1 MGGVNLAVETLQT
14 PPSCFTNELATR
26 DARFGMTNYAC
37 GGRESDAFA
46 LTVINLSSQDWEKM
60 GGRGGGSCMWSL
72 SHIHTHTLNVYS
84 GRPANTNEFKRL
96 ARNDPPRRIF
106 QGESRGANYDP
117 RMAKTNGGV
126 GSNVFLFKKNNE
138 LKKVINK

>member
-1 MGGVNLAVETLQT
+1 MHVV
-14 PPSCFTNELATR
+14 
-26 DARFGMTNYAC
+26 
-37 GGRESDAFA
+37 
-46 LTVINLSSQDWEKM
+46 
-60 GGRGGGSCMWSL
+60 SL
-72 SHIHTHTLNVYS
+72 SHTYTHTLNVYS